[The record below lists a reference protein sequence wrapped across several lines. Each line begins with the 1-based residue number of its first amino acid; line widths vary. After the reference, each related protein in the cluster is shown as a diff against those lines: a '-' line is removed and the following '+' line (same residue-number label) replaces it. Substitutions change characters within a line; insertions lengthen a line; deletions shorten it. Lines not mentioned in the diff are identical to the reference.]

1 MKYRLKHLLEYV
13 LLRAHAAVLMRL
25 PYRAALALGWVLARI
40 GYHLVRYRVA
50 EARRRIREVLP
61 RLSRR
66 EVNRIAWLSF
76 RNLIFMVVED
86 IRLPR
91 ITDRWIEAVVE
102 CDQAMARGRE
112 VSRRHHGAILAL
124 PHMGNWDLAAAVS
137 EKRDLPMLVIAR
149 SQKNP
154 LVNAYLNRRR
164 SWMGSGVIDRDD
176 PALLKKILK
185 GLKGGKVLSILI
197 DLRAS
202 SGGLEVNYL
211 GHPARIAAGMA
222 LLARQAGVPI
232 LPVVLIRRGWA
243 RHYWTVYDPILPDP
257 SLDKREDWRR
267 MTQQVLDIFTGAV
280 KEHPDQYF
288 WYNKRWVLEGP
299 DDQKDDR
306 SHFREAEPQN

>member
-1 MKYRLKHLLEYV
+1 MKYHLKHILEYG
-13 LLRAHAAVLMRL
+13 LLRAIAAVVSRL
-25 PYRAALALGWVLARI
+25 PYRVALAFGWVLARI
-40 GYHLVRYRVA
+40 GYHLVRYRVV
-50 EARRRIREVLP
+50 EAKCRIREVFP
-61 RLSRR
+61 RLSSR

-76 RNLIFMVVED
+76 RNLIFMGVED

-91 ITDRWIEAVVE
+91 ITDKWINTVVE
-102 CDQAMARGRE
+102 CDRAMVRAGE
-112 VSRRHHGAILAL
+112 VSRQYHGAILAL

-176 PALLKKILK
+176 PALLKKVLK

-202 SGGLEVNYL
+202 SGGLEVKYL
-211 GHPARIAAGMA
+211 GHPAWIAAGMA
-222 LLARQAGVPI
+222 LLSRQAQVPI
-232 LPVVLIRRGWA
+232 LPVVLVRRGWA

-257 SLDKREDWRR
+257 SRDKREDWQR
-267 MTQQVLDIFTGAV
+267 MTQQVLDIFTAAV
-280 KEHPDQYF
+280 RKHPDQYF

-299 DDQKDDR
+299 AD
-306 SHFREAEPQN
+306 